1 MAHGWNLQQHQ
12 RKVDAEHNSSFPQQQ
27 AYENGA
33 GYRIL
38 DTIESRRRF
47 AQLTK
52 PVQVYRQVETC
63 REYQVPICIW
73 STISQANVS
82 NRHDGRVYFWW
93 WSGVL

>member
-12 RKVDAEHNSSFPQQQ
+12 RKVDAEHNSSFPPQQ

-52 PVQVYRQVETC
+52 PVQVYRKVETC
-63 REYQVPICIW
+63 RGYQVPIYMIND
-73 STISQANVS
+73 ISS
-82 NRHDGRVYFWW
+82 KCFE
-93 WSGVL
+93 